1 MTAAPGAP
9 LVVLVEGDSD
19 RVAIETLA
27 ERRGVLM
34 AGVSVLAMGGV
45 TNIAKYLDRYAG
57 SARIAGLYDAGEE
70 RFVRRALERAGLGA
84 DLTRAGLAELGFEVC
99 VADLEDELIRAL
111 GAEAAQRVLAA
122 DGRLRSFRTM
132 QRQPAQ
138 RERTVEQQ
146 LHRFFGSSAG
156 KIRYARLLVEA
167 LDLDQVPAP
176 LDRLVDRL
184 RRADAA
190 ADTRVRDRP

>member
-1 MTAAPGAP
+1 MTP

-19 RVAIETLA
+19 RIAVETLA
-27 ERRGVLM
+27 ARRGVPM

-45 TNIAKYLDRYAG
+45 TNIGTYLDRYAD
-57 SARIAGLYDAGEE
+57 SARLAGLYDAGEE

-84 DLTRAGLAELGFEVC
+84 ELTPAGMAELGFEVC

-111 GAEAAQRVLAA
+111 GAEAVERALAA

-132 QRQPAQ
+132 QRQPAH
-138 RERTVEQQ
+138 RGRPVEQQ

-167 LDLDQVPAP
+167 LDLDQVPEP
-176 LDRLVDRL
+176 LDRLVDRF
-184 RRADAA
+184 RRVDA
-190 ADTRVRDRP
+190 